1 MSCESH
7 FQYLAGSPLKDSSV
21 NGSMSQQAPKS
32 NIIHRRSKK
41 DIEEEK
47 DNNDDDHDD
56 DDHDDDDHDD
66 DDHGDAL
73 LNACVVIHNM
83 FHFYTVNGV
92 ICIET
97 CINKW
102 SQWCGQNE

>member
-7 FQYLAGSPLKDSSV
+7 FQYLAESPLKDSSV

-32 NIIHRRSKK
+32 NIIHRRFTK
-41 DIEEEK
+41 DKEEKEEKEEE
-47 DNNDDDHDD
+47 DSDD
-56 DDHDDDDHDD
+56 
-66 DDHGDAL
+66 GDTL
-73 LNACVVIHNM
+73 LNACLVIHNM
-83 FHFYTVNGV
+83 FHFYTINGV